1 MTKKFF
7 NIAGPCQPDIH
18 YMVDPLPRL
27 TGVRELIERREYFIL
42 HAPRQTGKTTY
53 LYAMMHQL
61 NREGKYTALQVNI
74 QEAASGTSP
83 EKAMKI
89 AAGAVYGQAV
99 RLLPNEEHPEDI
111 TQISQEEFEKGR
123 QLRGYLER
131 WCRKNS
137 KPVILFIDEAD
148 SLMDD
153 LFLALLRQLRAGFEG
168 RPESFPLSVAL
179 VGLRDIRDYKIRLR
193 AERESMGTGS
203 PFNVK
208 SESLFMDGFTYGEVC
223 SLLEEHTKE
232 TGQVFRPEIRE
243 EIFRLSQGQPW
254 LTNALANQIVFK
266 ILKDD
271 CTKEI
276 APEHVI
282 QAKEQLIQRRDTH
295 LDSLID
301 KLNEPKIKPLAEAII
316 SGNAPE
322 FDNLNDAV
330 SYARDLGLIAPR
342 PPVRFAN
349 PIYQEIIPR
358 VLSLGFQEMLPQD
371 IVQQQWYI
379 KENRL
384 DMDALLAAFQKFYR
398 RHSESWLGK
407 YSFRETGRQLL
418 LMAFLQRIINAGG
431 RIEREMAAG
440 NGRCDLWV
448 EYGGEEHILE
458 LKLYHDQFTREDGLE
473 QISRYMDQMG
483 LKIGHLIIFETRSG
497 ISWEERISRE
507 EIVSDGKKI
516 ILWGM

>member
-1 MTKKFF
+1 MKGV
-7 NIAGPCQPDIH
+7 I
-18 YMVDPLPRL
+18 RL
-27 TGVRELIERREYFIL
+27 C
-42 HAPRQTGKTTY
+42 K
-53 LYAMMHQL
+53 
-61 NREGKYTALQVNI
+61 VNI
-74 QEAASGTSP
+74 QTAASGQSP
-83 EKAMKI
+83 QDAMRI
-89 AAGAVYGQAV
+89 AAVSIYSQAQ
-99 RLLPNEEHPEDI
+99 RFLPENEMPPEIRKFDW
-111 TQISQEEFEKGR
+111 QMQDGLK
-123 QLRGYLER
+123 GYLEM
-131 WCRKNS
+131 WS
-137 KPVILFIDEAD
+137 KQNPKPLVLFIDEAD
-148 SLMDD
+148 SLLDD
-153 LFLALLRQLRAGFEG
+153 LFLTLLRQLRAGFEG
-168 RPESFPLSVAL
+168 RPESFPQSVAL

-208 SESLFMDGFTYGEVC
+208 SESLFMSGFTFGEVC

-254 LTNALANQIVFK
+254 LTNALASQIVFK
-266 ILKDD
+266 ILRDD
-271 CTKEI
+271 HEKEI
-276 APEHVI
+276 TPEHVM

-301 KLNEPKIKPLAEAII
+301 KLNESKIKPLAEAII
-316 SGNAPE
+316 SGNAPH
-322 FDNLNDAV
+322 FDTLNDAV
-330 SYARDLGLIAPR
+330 AYARDLGLIAPS

-349 PIYQEIIPR
+349 PVYQEIIPR

-371 IVQQQWYI
+371 IVQPRWYI

-384 DMDALLAAFQKFYR
+384 DMDALLRAFQKFYR

-418 LMAFLQRIINAGG
+418 LMAFLQRIINSGG

-448 EYGGEEHILE
+448 EYGGEQHILE

-473 QISRYMDQMG
+473 QTGRYMDQMG
-483 LKIGHLIIFETRSG
+483 VSTGHLIIFETRSG

-507 EIVSDGKKI
+507 EIASDGKKI

>member
-1 MTKKFF
+1 
-7 NIAGPCQPDIH
+7 
-18 YMVDPLPRL
+18 
-27 TGVRELIERREYFIL
+27 
-42 HAPRQTGKTTY
+42 
-53 LYAMMHQL
+53 
-61 NREGKYTALQVNI
+61 
-74 QEAASGTSP
+74 
-83 EKAMKI
+83 
-89 AAGAVYGQAV
+89 
-99 RLLPNEEHPEDI
+99 
-111 TQISQEEFEKGR
+111 
-123 QLRGYLER
+123 
-131 WCRKNS
+131 
-137 KPVILFIDEAD
+137 
-148 SLMDD
+148 
-153 LFLALLRQLRAGFEG
+153 
-168 RPESFPLSVAL
+168 
-179 VGLRDIRDYKIRLR
+179 
-193 AERESMGTGS
+193 
-203 PFNVK
+203 
-208 SESLFMDGFTYGEVC
+208 MDGFTYGEVC

-276 APEHVI
+276 APGHVI

-322 FDNLNDAV
+322 FDNLSDAV

-349 PIYQEIIPR
+349 PICQEIIPR

-371 IVQQQWYI
+371 IVQPRWYI
-379 KENRL
+379 QDNRL
-384 DMDALLAAFQKFYR
+384 NMNALPAAFQKFYR

-418 LMAFLQRIINAGG
+418 LMAFLQRIISAGG

-473 QISRYMDQMG
+473 QISRYMDQMC
-483 LKIGHLIIFETRSG
+483 LKTGHLIIFETRSG

-507 EIVSDGKKI
+507 EIISDGKKI

>member
-7 NIAGPCQPDIH
+7 NVAGPCQPDIH

-27 TGVRELIERREYFIL
+27 TGVKELIDRREYFIL

-53 LYAMMHQL
+53 LYALMHEL
-61 NREGKYTALQVNI
+61 NKEGRYTALQVNI
-74 QEAASGTSP
+74 QEAASGASP

-89 AAGAVYGQAV
+89 AAGAIHLQAEKY
-99 RLLPNEEHPEDI
+99 LPRDERPENI
-111 TQISQEEFEKGR
+111 TEISQEEFEKGH
-123 QLRGYLER
+123 QLRGYLKR

-148 SLMDD
+148 SLLDD
-153 LFLALLRQLRAGFEG
+153 LFLALLRQLRSGFEG
-168 RPESFPLSVAL
+168 RPESFPQSVAL
-179 VGLRDIRDYKIRLR
+179 VGLRDIRDYKIRIR

-208 SESLFMDGFTYGEVC
+208 SKSLFMDGFTYEEVC
-223 SLLEEHTKE
+223 SLLDEHTKE
-232 TGQVFRPEIRE
+232 TGQVFRPEIRD

-254 LTNALANQIVFK
+254 LTNALANQIVFE
-266 ILKDD
+266 ILRDD
-271 CTKEI
+271 HAKEI
-276 APEHVI
+276 TLDHVM
-282 QAKEQLIQRRDTH
+282 QAKEQLIRRRDTH
-295 LDSLID
+295 LDCLID
-301 KLNEPKIKPLAEAII
+301 KLNESKIKPLAEAII
-316 SGNAPE
+316 SGNAPH
-322 FDNLNDAV
+322 FDTLNDAV
-330 SYARDLGLIAPR
+330 AYARDLGLIAPS

-349 PIYQEIIPR
+349 PVYQEIIPR

-371 IVQQQWYI
+371 IVQPRWYI

-384 DMDALLAAFQKFYR
+384 DMDALLRAFQKFYR

-418 LMAFLQRIINAGG
+418 LMAFLQRIINSGG

-448 EYGGEEHILE
+448 EYGGEQHILE

-473 QISRYMDQMG
+473 QTGRYMDQMG
-483 LKIGHLIIFETRSG
+483 VSTGHLIIFG
-497 ISWEERISRE
+497 
-507 EIVSDGKKI
+507 
-516 ILWGM
+516 

>member
-1 MTKKFF
+1 MIKKFF

-27 TGVRELIERREYFIL
+27 SGVTELIDRREYFIL

-53 LYAMMHQL
+53 LYALMHRL
-61 NREGKYTALQVNI
+61 NKEGKYTALQVNI
-74 QEAASGTSP
+74 QTAASGQSP
-83 EKAMKI
+83 QDAMRI
-89 AAGAVYGQAV
+89 AALSIYSQAE
-99 RLLPNEEHPEDI
+99 RFLPENEMPPDI
-111 TQISQEEFEKGR
+111 KNFDWHLQDGLK
-123 QLRGYLER
+123 GYLEM
-131 WCRKNS
+131 WAKQNP
-137 KPVILFIDEAD
+137 KPVVLFIDEAD

-153 LFLALLRQLRAGFEG
+153 LFLTLLRQLRSGFEG
-168 RPESFPLSVAL
+168 RPQSFPQSVAL
-179 VGLRDIRDYKIRLR
+179 VGLRDIRDYKIRIR
-193 AERESMGTGS
+193 PEKESMGTGS

-208 SESLFMDGFTYGEVC
+208 SESLFMAGFTFEEVC
-223 SLLEEHTKE
+223 SLLEEHRKE
-232 TGQVFRPEIRE
+232 SGQAFRSEIQK
-243 EIFRLSQGQPW
+243 EIFRLSAGQPW

-266 ILKDD
+266 ILRND

-276 APEHVI
+276 TPDHVI

-295 LDSLID
+295 LDSLTD
-301 KLNEPKIKPLAEAII
+301 KLNEAKIKPLAEAII
-316 SGNAPE
+316 SGNPPE

-330 SYARDLGLIAPR
+330 SYARDLGLIAPD

-349 PIYQEIIPR
+349 PIYQEIVPR

-371 IVQQQWYI
+371 IVQPQWYI
-379 KENRL
+379 KEKRL
-384 DMDALLAAFQKFYR
+384 DMDALLTAFQKFYR
-398 RHSESWLGK
+398 RHSESWLKK

-418 LMAFLQRIINAGG
+418 LMAFLQRIINSGG

-440 NGRCDLWV
+440 NGRCDLWI

-473 QISRYMDQMG
+473 QIARYMDQMAVPVG
-483 LKIGHLIIFETRSG
+483 NLIIFETRSG
-497 ISWEERISRE
+497 ISWEERVYRE
-507 EIVSDGKKI
+507 EILSEGKKI